1 MERFVTTA
9 SRPEHLRSN
18 PDFIVFLPNP
28 NDPSEHENQHFNVVV
43 TPEGTFLA
51 FWTQGSR
58 ESDPDQRTVMSRSTD
73 RGRTWSPY
81 VVIDGPTPDD
91 DPGVGLASW
100 EFPIIAPGVLPD
112 GGTRIWCFYTKNIGI
127 QDVRTA
133 DTGVMRARWSDD
145 DGLTWSEQTHDFPI
159 PKTAIAH
166 PDPKVPSTWIVYQ
179 TPRPTPEGAI
189 LAPFTHWAS
198 RAYDTETHMLMLTS
212 ESWFFRFENILTESD
227 PDRIEMTLWPRTPD
241 GRYDHGIRVLS
252 PERPGISVCQEPTVC
267 TLSNG
272 RLVCVMRTYTGEI
285 WFSTSDDDGRTW
297 SEADVLRQEPGGAP
311 LLNPVAPCPMYPLSD
326 GRFLLVF
333 YNNDGTVNGGN
344 GPADGKKNRTPAWY
358 TVGVETD
365 DAHQPIRF
373 GEPRVLLSN
382 DCVVAGPS
390 GRTEIASYPSF
401 FEYDGTRY
409 FWYPDR
415 KHFLLGKIITDE
427 MLDAVTPR

>member
-1 MERFVTTA
+1 MTTA

-145 DGLTWSEQTHDFPI
+145 DGLTWSEQTHDFTI
-159 PKTAIAH
+159 PKRAIAH
-166 PDPKVPSTWIVYQ
+166 PDPKVPSTWIVYKRHARRGRRH
-179 TPRPTPEGAI
+179 TRAI
-189 LAPFTHWAS
+189 YSWAS
-198 RAYDTETHMLMLTS
+198 RATIPKRTS
-212 ESWFFRFENILTESD
+212 SGSFPSRGSSD
-227 PDRIEMTLWPRTPD
+227 SKTSSPSPTRT
-241 GRYDHGIRVLS
+241 
-252 PERPGISVCQEPTVC
+252 
-267 TLSNG
+267 
-272 RLVCVMRTYTGEI
+272 
-285 WFSTSDDDGRTW
+285 
-297 SEADVLRQEPGGAP
+297 
-311 LLNPVAPCPMYPLSD
+311 
-326 GRFLLVF
+326 
-333 YNNDGTVNGGN
+333 
-344 GPADGKKNRTPAWY
+344 
-358 TVGVETD
+358 
-365 DAHQPIRF
+365 
-373 GEPRVLLSN
+373 
-382 DCVVAGPS
+382 
-390 GRTEIASYPSF
+390 AS
-401 FEYDGTRY
+401 R
-409 FWYPDR
+409 
-415 KHFLLGKIITDE
+415 
-427 MLDAVTPR
+427 